1 MNPSNRSNPINL
13 AGLLIFCMSCSANA
27 GFITEYW
34 TSTITDTE
42 KVTTVNVGDTF
53 TWNVTFSNTSQIMND
68 YDDGPDGLANTTDDV
83 YAGSFCTDR
92 YTGTNACVFGI
103 FDGHSLFSD
112 AVFVLYLDWSGEYAN
127 PEDNSGSNF
136 AWAYDY
142 ADHNDLVREFAAD
155 DQFFLWEN
163 SLGQNNYARGVWEK
177 YTGSD
182 GPGARNSS
190 ISRLYF
196 DSVLDRVVTHED
208 PPATV
213 PTPGTLLLIL
223 LGSLGMVSTQYPRKS
238 VMKPSIALR

>member
-1 MNPSNRSNPINL
+1 
-13 AGLLIFCMSCSANA
+13 
-27 GFITEYW
+27 
-34 TSTITDTE
+34 
-42 KVTTVNVGDTF
+42 VGDTF

-92 YTGTNACVFGI
+92 YTGTNLCEFGK
-103 FDGHSLFSD
+103 FNGFSFFSD
-112 AVFVLYLDWSGEYAN
+112 AVFVLDLAWSGEYATR
-127 PEDNSGSNF
+127 EDNSGSNF

-142 ADHNDLVREFAAD
+142 DGYDDLVREFAAD

-177 YTGSD
+177 YTVSD
-182 GPGARNSS
+182 GPGASNSS

-196 DSVLDRVVTHED
+196 DSVLDRVETHEN

-213 PTPGTLLLIL
+213 PTPGTLLLML
-223 LGSLGMVSTQYPRKS
+223 LGSLGMVSTQYASKS
-238 VMKPSIALR
+238 VMNPSIALR